1 MGEKAC
7 PKCVISVSHRL
18 ERILAELLQTQLKL
32 GIGDVLDNQR
42 SPGLQVGTAQLAPD
56 LRGCQAAPDTQRQI
70 TRAVPRVRK
79 LNQELPTAELVSGS
93 VGEGVQRHL
102 AQAGCLL
109 VGQLLHCLVGSHR
122 NESSDFGIKSLDPRK
137 GDSGEFDGGKLL
149 RRDAPPCLGDRERQQ
164 VNSGSLSSRWN
175 G

>member
-1 MGEKAC
+1 MGQEAC

-18 ERILAELLQTQLKL
+18 ERILAKLLQTQLKL
-32 GIGDVLDNQR
+32 GIGDVLDDQR
-42 SPGLQVGTAQLAPD
+42 SPGLQVGTAQLATD

-102 AQAGCLL
+102 AQAGSLL
-109 VGQLLHCLVGSHR
+109 VGELLH
-122 NESSDFGIKSLDPRK
+122 
-137 GDSGEFDGGKLL
+137 
-149 RRDAPPCLGDRERQQ
+149 
-164 VNSGSLSSRWN
+164 
-175 G
+175 